1 MKKDNKNS
9 VYRLTVAGLL
19 LALGIIIPRMF
30 HMFGTPDM
38 GKIFL
43 PMHISV
49 FIAGIYLGPYYG
61 AIIGFVTPLINSLFG
76 MPIFPFN
83 VIMAFELA
91 AYGFFA
97 GLFMYLLQKGVIK
110 KMRRTLR
117 VYISLILSMI
127 AGRIINAAALYVM
140 ARFFA
145 MKVPAPF
152 TVWGSAIT
160 GIPGIIIQL
169 LLVPTI
175 IFALY
180 KLQDRPNR

>member
-1 MKKDNKNS
+1 MKTERKNS
-9 VYRLTVAGLL
+9 VYRLTVGGLL
-19 LALGIIIPRMF
+19 LAIGIVIPRMF
-30 HMFGTPDM
+30 HMFGTPEI
-38 GKIFL
+38 GKVFL

-49 FIAGIYLGPYYG
+49 FIAGIYLGGYYG
-61 AIIGFVTPLINSLFG
+61 TLIGFITPLINSLFG

-91 AYGFFA
+91 AYGLFA
-97 GLFMYLLQKGVIK
+97 GLFMYLLQKRSAKWMG
-110 KMRRTLR
+110 RTLR

-127 AGRIINAAALYVM
+127 AGRIINALVLFVM

-145 MKVPAPF
+145 MQVPAPF

-169 LLVPTI
+169 LLVPSI

-180 KLQDRPNR
+180 KAEGKHSR